1 MSARG
6 VVVVVFSGGPVR
18 RVNRFIEA
26 AAAEGARV
34 TVLTAEGG
42 QAWARA
48 EALHPAA
55 RSVSIGPDENRRPF
69 VRLYLACVERGPGAL
84 LRRAG
89 DRLPGAPGK
98 AFRKAAAA
106 HAKAARLCRRRLF
119 WPVYRAFRGRA
130 LRRIALRRV
139 AELDLDR
146 AERVVIVD
154 DAAVPFGWTLARRR
168 PDLEVTRRLPT

>member
-1 MSARG
+1 MSRS
-6 VVVVVFSGGPVR
+6 VVVVVFSGGPVG
-18 RVNRFIEA
+18 RVNRFIES
-26 AAAEGARV
+26 AAAEGVAV

-42 QAWARA
+42 QAWTRA

-55 RSVSIGPDENRRPF
+55 RSVSIGPGENRRPF
-69 VRLYLACVERGPGAL
+69 VRLSLALERGPGAL

-89 DRLPGAPGK
+89 ARLPGAPGK
-98 AFRKAAAA
+98 ALGKAASA

-119 WPVYRAFRGRA
+119 WPVYRVFRGRA
-130 LRRIALRRV
+130 LRRLALRRV
-139 AELDLDR
+139 GDLGLDR

-168 PDLEVTRRLPT
+168 PDLEVTRRLPA